1 MPILNMAPSGAAPV
15 ALQGPDAAGR
25 WPAVVAAVAG
35 GRTGGGSARLATAL
49 VAAALALAAATV
61 LAPGEAGQ
69 PEAAAA
75 ASWHLPAAHAQEQGA
90 TGPSVTSV
98 TSADGLYGEG
108 REIAVTVNFDG
119 PVAHSGAAPHLLLN
133 MSGSPRAAAYAPG
146 GSTSALTFVYTVRAG
161 DYADDLDYYGTG
173 ALAGDI
179 AGDIAGAAAADAD
192 LSLPAPGSAG
202 SLAGSS
208 DVVVDWSA
216 PQPRA
221 ADSAGMGFGKIA
233 GGTYVKAFDLGDRTY
248 AAVTT
253 FGGDVQLVR
262 VHENGTLEAGES
274 ASDNV
279 GGFDT
284 LRASHGIDVF
294 AINGSTYALATSSH
308 DSAVQLIRIHDDGA
322 MSPAGSLADDDS
334 LELQAARGIDTFDA
348 GGGLHAAIVTGEFD
362 SGVQLIYV
370 RYDGTLVAGGYL
382 GDDKELGRHDDA
394 LTNPDSRAWRPAG
407 ELLSLPYDVAT
418 FDLDGRMHALVTSYG
433 DNGVQLIRIHD
444 NGTLSPAGS
453 LADGADLSLQ
463 RPHGIEAFDLDGRMH
478 ALVASEA
485 EDAVQLIR
493 IHDNGTLEAAGSA
506 TDGTGGFE
514 ELDRPYLISVFSS
527 AGGGTYAAVTG
538 YRDNGVQLIRVRAD
552 GALFAA
558 GSASNGDDFAQLD
571 RPHGIDTFA
580 VGGRTYALTAE
591 YSRYGGL
598 QLVQLSPPPAG
609 AGVDPA
615 SVPAVARV
623 SSPSADGAYG
633 PGSAISV
640 NVSFTEPVLVT
651 GAPRIELETG
661 GTDRSATYAS
671 GSGTASL
678 LFTYTVAAGDA
689 SPDLDYAGA
698 SALSLGGGA
707 ITSLAGNAANLALP
721 VPGAAGSLGS
731 TSALVVDGVR
741 PAVASVSSPDSGTHY
756 ANQQIRINVA
766 FDEPV
771 HVTGSPS
778 IGLNAG
784 AGALAVYDSGS
795 GSSTLEFVYDV
806 RRGDAAG
813 ALDYTNGTA
822 LTLGAGGAIRDAA
835 GNNADLALPTPGPS
849 GSPVAARDIVI
860 NTAIVS
866 VNGVTSRNADGA
878 YGAGARINITVSFSE
893 PVRVAG
899 GAPYLLLDTGAPGR
913 NATFVAHFGT
923 WDVWFAY
930 TVQPGD
936 NTDALDYANGSAL
949 VAGGATI
956 TAVGSG
962 EDARLALPAP
972 GLPGSLSGSKKI
984 ALDTSAPK
992 VARVSSPNADG
1003 AYGPGSAISV
1013 NVSFTEPVLVTG
1025 APRIELET
1033 GDTDRSAAYASGS
1046 GTASLLFTYTVE
1058 AGDMSSGLNYTGE
1071 SALSLGGGTIRDAAG
1086 NEADLALPAPSG
1098 GDSLGGTTA
1107 LVVDTMPPAVESVA
1121 SLNSTSTYYTNQRI
1135 DIRITFDEPV
1145 HVSGS
1150 PPFVALASG
1159 ALAVYDSGSGSDT
1172 LAFVYDVRRGDAGA
1186 LEYANSTALMPGAG
1200 GDSAIRDAA
1209 GNDANL
1215 TLPAQPR
1222 GAPGQPRAIGGI
1234 TIDTSAVSVDGVT
1247 SPDSDG
1253 ARSAGTRVNITVS
1266 FSDAVRVV
1274 GGEPLLK
1281 LDTGAADRSAV
1292 YTSGTDTR
1300 YLGFVYTVQPGDN
1313 TNNLAYAGGSAL
1325 LDGGATIEAVGSG
1338 AEARLDLPA
1347 PGLDASLSGSKSIA
1361 LDTTPPSVVRVSSPN
1376 ATGTYGIGDTV
1387 HVAVVF
1393 SEIVTV
1399 DTARGTP
1406 SLALE
1411 TGATDGN
1418 ATYASGSGT
1427 SVLLFAYDVA
1437 EGDASPDLGYAGASA
1452 LSRNGGNIADQAGN
1466 AANLELPAPS
1476 GVGSLAVTSEI
1487 AVDGA
1492 RPAAE
1497 RPVAAT
1503 ASAVFTGPNT
1513 VRIDYSAP
1521 LGPPAGHAGPVYG
1534 GVTIAGGDGTTPTA
1548 AATVASV
1555 SGLGT
1560 HAHTVRFGG
1569 DGAGR
1574 GQGGS
1579 IELAVDLEGAG
1590 IGGARH
1596 AFTDD
1601 VIPVEAAARECTLMP
1616 AGRSPVVA
1624 IERGGFVCGIDVEPG
1639 GDAARAAVNITGLAA
1654 GAPAQG
1660 AGGGAVRLPGLDGF
1674 AIAAS
1679 FATVS
1684 FPPNVTASSVPADG
1698 LLELYVSQDRPAAQ
1712 QVADALGSA
1721 GAAFEVLAV
1730 VEVGDRDTHIV
1741 FNMPV
1746 RILLAGQANGS
1757 AFYVNN
1763 TDDSVVPI
1771 GADCNADDTAR
1782 VHAQLGGSGEC
1793 QIDSGG
1799 DKIIHTYHL
1808 TRFGTARE
1816 LPATGGTCSVR
1827 LGLPTIDL
1835 GRAVVDGSSAVASQA
1850 ITRAG
1855 TLPFETVEINAT
1867 AWTDAAGNEVL
1878 PSGATMIMPSGA
1890 GEWVPLEGEV
1900 SAAPGGDGSAEAKFR
1915 LDVPQ
1920 GVLPPGSSVRAS
1932 QQVTYTVS
1940 CAAPG

>member
-1 MPILNMAPSGAAPV
+1 M
-15 ALQGPDAAGR
+15 
-25 WPAVVAAVAG
+25 VVAVAG
-35 GRTGGGSARLATAL
+35 GRIGGGSARLVAAL
-49 VAAALALAAATV
+49 VPAALALAAAAV
-61 LAPGEAGQ
+61 LAPGEGGQ
-69 PEAAAA
+69 PEAAASA
-75 ASWHLPAAHAQEQGA
+75 WHLPAAHAQEPGA

-119 PVAHSGAAPHLLLN
+119 PVAYSGTAPHLLLN

-146 GSTSALTFVYTVRAG
+146 GGASALTFAYTVRAG

-173 ALAGDI
+173 ALVGDI
-179 AGDIAGAAAADAD
+179 AGGDGGGAAD
-192 LSLPAPGSAG
+192 LDLPAPGAAG

-208 DVVVDWSA
+208 DVVVDYSA

-221 ADSAGMGFGKIA
+221 ADSAGMGFGRIA
-233 GGTYVKAFDLGDRTY
+233 GGTYVKAFDLGGSAY

-274 ASDNV
+274 ASDGI

-294 AINGSTYALATSSH
+294 AINGSAYALATSSH
-308 DSAVQLIRIHDDGA
+308 DSAVQLIRIHDDGT
-322 MSPAGSLADDDS
+322 MSPADSLADDDT
-334 LELQAARGIDTFDA
+334 LELRAARGIDTFDA
-348 GGGLHAAIVTGEFD
+348 GGGLRAAIVTGEFD

-370 RYDGTLVAGGYL
+370 RYDGTLVAGGSL

-394 LTNPDSRAWRPAG
+394 LTNPDSRAWRPPG
-407 ELLSLPYDVAT
+407 ELLASPYDVAT

-453 LADGADLSLQ
+453 LADSADLSLK
-463 RPHGIEAFDLDGRMH
+463 RPHGIEVFDLDGRMH

-514 ELDRPYLISVFSS
+514 ELDRPYLVSVFSS

-591 YSRYGGL
+591 YSLYGGL
-598 QLVQLSPPPAG
+598 QLVQLSPPPPAG
-609 AGVDPA
+609 TGVDPA
-615 SVPAVARV
+615 SVPAVARVSSPNVDGAYGPGSAISVNVSFTEPVLVTGAPRIELETGDTDRSATYASGSGTASLLFAYTVAAGDASPDLDYVGASALSLGGGTITSLAGNAANLALPVPGAAGSLGGTSALVVDTARPAVASVSSPNSGTHYANQQVRINIAFDEPVHVTGAPFIGLNAGAGALAVYDSGSGSSTLAFVYDVQRGDAARPLDYANGTALTLGAGAAIRDAAGNNADLALPAPGPSGSPVAARGIEINTAIVSVLGVGSPDADGAYGAGTSVNITVSFSEPVRVEGGGKPYLLLDTGAPGRNATYVTAFGTWDVWFAYTVQPGDNTDALDYASGSALVAGGATIKAVGRNESAHLELPAPGLPESLSGSKSIALDTSAPEVARV

-661 GTDRSATYAS
+661 DTDRSATYAS

-678 LFTYTVAAGDA
+678 LFAYTVAAGDM
-689 SPDLDYAGA
+689 S
-698 SALSLGGGA
+698 
-707 ITSLAGNAANLALP
+707 
-721 VPGAAGSLGS
+721 
-731 TSALVVDGVR
+731 
-741 PAVASVSSPDSGTHY
+741 
-756 ANQQIRINVA
+756 
-766 FDEPV
+766 
-771 HVTGSPS
+771 
-778 IGLNAG
+778 
-784 AGALAVYDSGS
+784 
-795 GSSTLEFVYDV
+795 
-806 RRGDAAG
+806 
-813 ALDYTNGTA
+813 
-822 LTLGAGGAIRDAA
+822 
-835 GNNADLALPTPGPS
+835 
-849 GSPVAARDIVI
+849 
-860 NTAIVS
+860 
-866 VNGVTSRNADGA
+866 
-878 YGAGARINITVSFSE
+878 
-893 PVRVAG
+893 
-899 GAPYLLLDTGAPGR
+899 
-913 NATFVAHFGT
+913 
-923 WDVWFAY
+923 
-930 TVQPGD
+930 
-936 NTDALDYANGSAL
+936 
-949 VAGGATI
+949 
-956 TAVGSG
+956 
-962 EDARLALPAP
+962 P
-972 GLPGSLSGSKKI
+972 GL
-984 ALDTSAPK
+984 D
-992 VARVSSPNADG
+992 
-1003 AYGPGSAISV
+1003 
-1013 NVSFTEPVLVTG
+1013 
-1025 APRIELET
+1025 
-1033 GDTDRSAAYASGS
+1033 
-1046 GTASLLFTYTVE
+1046 
-1058 AGDMSSGLNYTGE
+1058 YTGE
-1071 SALSLGGGTIRDAAG
+1071 SALSLGGGTIKDAAG
-1086 NEADLALPAPSG
+1086 NDADLALPAPSG
-1098 GDSLGGTTA
+1098 GDSLGGTAA
-1107 LVVDTMPPAVESVA
+1107 LVVDTMPPAVESV
-1121 SLNSTSTYYTNQRI
+1121 SSRNSTSTYYTNQRI
-1135 DIRITFDEPV
+1135 HVSVTFDEPV
-1145 HVSGS
+1145 HVSGLP
-1150 PPFVALASG
+1150 PPFISLASG
-1159 ALAVYDSGSGSDT
+1159 ALAAYDSGNGSDT
-1172 LAFVYDVRRGDAGA
+1172 LEFVYDVRRGDAGA
-1186 LEYANSTALMPGAG
+1186 LEYANSTALMTGAG

-1215 TLPAQPR
+1215 TLPAQPS
-1222 GAPGQPRAIGGI
+1222 GTPGQVRAIGGI
-1234 TIDTSAVSVDGVT
+1234 TIDTTGVSVDGVT
-1247 SPDSDG
+1247 SPDADG
-1253 ARSAGTRVNITVS
+1253 PRSAGTRVNITVS
-1266 FSDAVRVV
+1266 FSDPVRVA
-1274 GGEPLLK
+1274 GGTPLLK
-1281 LDTGAADRSAV
+1281 LETGAPGRNAMYASA
-1292 YTSGTDTR
+1292 TGAGDLR
-1300 YLGFVYTVQPGDN
+1300 FVYTVQPGDN
-1313 TNNLAYAGGSAL
+1313 TDDLGYAGGSAL
-1325 LDGGATIEAVGSG
+1325 VDGGAAIEAVGST
-1338 AEARLDLPA
+1338 AEVRLDLPA
-1347 PGLDASLSGSKSIA
+1347 PGLITSLSGSKSIA
-1361 LDTTPPSVVRVSSPN
+1361 IDTAAPTVARVSSPN

-1387 HVAVVF
+1387 HVAVEF

-1399 DTARGTP
+1399 DTSRGTP
-1406 SLALE
+1406 YLALE
-1411 TGATDGN
+1411 TGAADRN

-1427 SVLLFAYDVA
+1427 AVLLFAYAVA
-1437 EGDASPDLGYAGASA
+1437 EGDASPDLDYAGESA
-1452 LSRNGGNIADQAGN
+1452 LSRNGGIIADRAGN
-1466 AANLELPAPS
+1466 AADLALPAPS

-1497 RPVAAT
+1497 RPAAAT
-1503 ASAVFTGPNT
+1503 ATAVFTGPNT

-1521 LGPPAGHAGPVYG
+1521 LGPPAGHGGPVYG

-1548 AATVASV
+1548 AAAVASV

-1579 IELAVDLEGAG
+1579 IELAADLEGAG
-1590 IGGARH
+1590 AGGARH

-1624 IERGGFVCGIDVEPG
+1624 IEADGFVCGIDVAPG
-1639 GDAARAAVNITGLAA
+1639 GDAARPAVNVTGLAA
-1654 GAPAQG
+1654 GAAGQG
-1660 AGGGAVRLPGLDGF
+1660 AGGGTVRLPGLDGF
-1674 AIAAS
+1674 AIVAS

-1698 LLELYVSQDRPAAQ
+1698 LLELYVSQDRPTTR
-1712 QVADALGSA
+1712 QVVDALGA
-1721 GAAFEVLAV
+1721 GAGAGFEVLAV
-1730 VEVGDRDTHIV
+1730 VEVGDSEAHIV
-1741 FNMPV
+1741 FDMPV

-1771 GADCNADDTAR
+1771 GEECAADDTAG

-1816 LPATGGTCSVR
+1816 LPAAAGGTCSVR
-1827 LGLPTIDL
+1827 LGSPTIDL
-1835 GRAVVDGSSAVASQA
+1835 GRAAADASSAVAPQA

-1855 TLPFETVEINAT
+1855 TLPFETVEISAT

-1878 PSGATMIMPSGA
+1878 PSGATKIMAGGA
-1890 GEWVPLEGEV
+1890 GVWVPLEGEV
-1900 SAAPGGDGSAEAKFR
+1900 SAAPGGDGNAEAKFR

-1920 GVLPPGSSVRAS
+1920 GALPPGSSVLAS
-1932 QQVTYTVS
+1932 QQVTYTVT